1 MPGAERIL
9 VTGARGF
16 IGSQVVAIACDRG
29 LNTVAAYRGASHPG
43 TVHLNVCDPA
53 SVDAAFHEV
62 APSLVVHCAAYG
74 VNYADQDPDLAL
86 SVNVHGSLHVLDA
99 AARYRV
105 RRVVHLG
112 SCFEY
117 GSYAVPISED
127 MALNPTALY
136 GATKAAASLLMLE
149 RARTL
154 GVSLIVARPFGTW
167 GPGEAAFRL
176 VPQVLQSCVERTP
189 LKLTACE
196 VVRDYTYVEDIAA
209 RILALLMVDAVPAGT
224 VVNVGSGQSWM
235 LRDFVLAI
243 ARMFDAE
250 ALMQFGA
257 LEYRST
263 EMSSLVA
270 EVTRLRG
277 LIGELRS
284 TTLDVGVRRT
294 LARLRAGSPA
304 RC

>member
-1 MPGAERIL
+1 
-9 VTGARGF
+9 
-16 IGSQVVAIACDRG
+16 
-29 LNTVAAYRGASHPG
+29 
-43 TVHLNVCDPA
+43 
-53 SVDAAFHEV
+53 
-62 APSLVVHCAAYG
+62 
-74 VNYADQDPDLAL
+74 
-86 SVNVHGSLHVLDA
+86 
-99 AARYRV
+99 
-105 RRVVHLG
+105 
-112 SCFEY
+112 
-117 GSYAVPISED
+117 
-127 MALNPTALY
+127 
-136 GATKAAASLLMLE
+136 
-149 RARTL
+149 
-154 GVSLIVARPFGTW
+154 
-167 GPGEAAFRL
+167 
-176 VPQVLQSCVERTP
+176 VERTP